1 MPVLLAPPY
10 DRRMTNPRVTVR
22 DLADR
27 DFGEWA
33 DLFRGY
39 REFYRLDPDED
50 VITRV
55 WSWLRDPSAAVDA
68 FVAEL
73 DGRLV
78 GIAHYRRFLRPSAG
92 STGLYLDDL
101 FTHPGA
107 RGGGVGR
114 ALIERLSAL
123 AAAEDLSVV
132 RWITAED
139 NRTARRLYDSVAVA
153 TPWVTYDLTP
163 SSARNAPDA

>member
-1 MPVLLAPPY
+1 MPALPTPPY

-22 DLADR
+22 DVADR
-27 DFGEWA
+27 DAAEWA

-39 REFYRLDPDED
+39 RDFYRLAPDEH
-50 VITRV
+50 VVARV
-55 WSWLRDPSAAVDA
+55 WSWLRDPSAAVDGL
-68 FVAEL
+68 VAEL

-101 FTHPGA
+101 FTHPAA
-107 RGGGVGR
+107 RGVGVGR
-114 ALIERLSAL
+114 ALIERLSTL
-123 AAAEDLSVV
+123 AAAEGLSVV

-163 SSARNAPDA
+163 PSEPGARDT